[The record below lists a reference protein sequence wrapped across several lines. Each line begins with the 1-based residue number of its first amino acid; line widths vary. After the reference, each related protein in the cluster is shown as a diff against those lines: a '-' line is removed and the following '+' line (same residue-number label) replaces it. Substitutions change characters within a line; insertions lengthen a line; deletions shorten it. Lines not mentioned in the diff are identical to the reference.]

1 MCRRRNKTTDD
12 MFFFPSFVFPLLCF
26 AFSLFLFFLVGE
38 EVNEE
43 GKGAWGEI
51 ARNTDREG
59 DNTESRFA
67 YRLNSMTKEKSVI
80 NTHTHPSTHS

>member
-1 MCRRRNKTTDD
+1 

-51 ARNTDREG
+51 VRNTDREG